1 MKLTHYLNP
10 GPGALLACRLLVEKY
25 CLLLGGRNNLLCKL
39 NEKSSLIHLLRL
51 LLT

>member
-25 CLLLGGRNNLLCKL
+25 CLLLGGAIIFCVNSMRKVA
-39 NEKSSLIHLLRL
+39 
-51 LLT
+51 